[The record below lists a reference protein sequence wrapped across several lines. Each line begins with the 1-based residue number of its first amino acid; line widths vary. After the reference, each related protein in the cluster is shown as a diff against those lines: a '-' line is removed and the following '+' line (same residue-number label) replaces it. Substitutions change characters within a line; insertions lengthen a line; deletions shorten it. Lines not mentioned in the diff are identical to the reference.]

1 MIRIGF
7 ITCVQLGLS
16 CMEAIYEAG
25 GSLVFAMTL
34 EDEQAKNKS
43 GRVYIDDF
51 CNEHGIYLHKSTHV
65 NNEDVIRAVKS
76 YELDWLF
83 IVGWSQ
89 IASKEL
95 LEAPKKGA
103 LGIHPT
109 LLPVGRGRA
118 AIPWAIIKGL
128 DKTGVTLFKLDEG
141 VDTGKI
147 VDQVEIPLDDKTT
160 ATALYSEVNKAHI
173 QLIRKAIPRLMRNDL
188 RLIVQDESK
197 ATEWSGRRPEDGE
210 INLRGSVVDA
220 ERMVRALTRP
230 YPGAFYYNQEGYKVV
245 VWECEVADSNR
256 ENCLIFHDG
265 YLKIIK
271 SKIIKDNS

>member
-1 MIRIGF
+1 MVRIGF

-16 CMEAIYEAG
+16 CMEAIYDAG

-51 CNEHGIYLHKSTHV
+51 CNKHGIYLHKSTHV
-65 NNEDVIRAVKS
+65 NNDDVIKAIKS
-76 YELDWLF
+76 RELDWLF

-109 LLPVGRGRA
+109 LLPEGRGRA

-128 DKTGVTLFKLDEG
+128 NKTGVTLFKLDEG
-141 VDTGKI
+141 VDTGQI
-147 VDQVEIPLDDKTT
+147 VDQVEILLDDQTT
-160 ATALYSEVNKAHI
+160 ATDLYSEVNKAHI
-173 QLIRKAIPRLMRNDL
+173 QLIKKAIPHLMRNDL
-188 RLIVQDESK
+188 RLILQDESK
-197 ATEWSGRRPEDGE
+197 ATEWPGRRPEDGE
-210 INLRGSVVDA
+210 INLRGSVIDA

-230 YPGAFYYNQEGYKVV
+230 YPGAFYYDQEGNKVV
-245 VWECEVADSNR
+245 IWECEFADSNSD
-256 ENCLIFHDG
+256 NCLIFHDG

-271 SKIIKDNS
+271 SKVIKDGS